1 MGVQGT
7 RSGWF
12 VHCCCRGQN
21 SRAVGGGVRRGAAHC
36 AFYKYMCTSVY
47 CCVFASLMCWH
58 LLTLFKKRLW
68 FKGVSCIL
76 RRARSWSF
84 DCRSVAVPV
93 WCLAASGSFAHQMA
107 LLWFVQEMHV
117 EMPMLSLF
125 LNNND
130 DDSDGRWKVSY
141 SSGQRS
147 SVIAKT
153 HVMGRQPTGNL
164 ISLAYLLSG
173 KVFSL
178 SLSNWTE
185 YSFSNST

>member
-1 MGVQGT
+1 MPVHFT
-7 RSGWF
+7 SSALF
-12 VHCCCRGQN
+12 VHFFCCSPN
-21 SRAVGGGVRRGAAHC
+21 STPLVRLLRLLPAHC

-173 KVFSL
+173 KGFSL
-178 SLSNWTE
+178 SLSNRTE